1 MKYANEAQIKSN
13 SWIIFLQHNSYT
25 DMTAENSKDL
35 PNKNPNNAG
44 NTETASS
51 KERLLP
57 LVECNDFDQLV
68 EE

>member
-1 MKYANEAQIKSN
+1 VKYTNEAQIKSN

-25 DMTAENSKDL
+25 DMTAENSKD
-35 PNKNPNNAG
+35 PNNAG

-68 EE
+68 KE